1 MGEAGILTTSGAGL
15 PPGESVPGLSPVF
28 RGVLAALPGVSLGI
42 AGYFHPEH
50 LTHATSGTWWALHVP
65 GLFAFPLVGVA
76 LMALFR
82 GRRDP
87 VAAVAVVAAFI
98 YATAYTALDVINGIG
113 AGFVT
118 SRLGAQAPRPDEVR
132 SLFAI
137 GGPIGEVGSY
147 ALILAAVVVALDA
160 LVSQRVQALP
170 GLLLVPG
177 ALLVHLDH
185 IFFPLG
191 ALGVTLVG
199 LGTGWLEARPTP
211 ENNLKTSM
219 SDL

>member
-1 MGEAGILTTSGAGL
+1 MGEGGILTT
-15 PPGESVPGLSPVF
+15 PGTGSSLAQSAPGLSAVS

-50 LTHATSGTWWALHVP
+50 LTHATSDTWWGLHVA

-76 LMALFR
+76 LIALFR

-118 SRLGAQAPRPDEVR
+118 SRLGALAPRPDEVR

-147 ALILAAVVVALDA
+147 ALIAAALVVTLDA
-160 LVSQRVQALP
+160 LGRQGVRAVP

-191 ALGVTLVG
+191 ALGITLVG
-199 LGTGWLEARPTP
+199 LGTGWLEARSIPP
-211 ENNLKTSM
+211 KSV
-219 SDL
+219 